1 MYKSEFEL
9 QKMCVQYLE
18 NLQALKTIDFFTA
31 IINETHIG
39 ETKYKTHKGF
49 DIGKFK
55 KLKKQKEQ
63 GLNRGMPDLFVLIK
77 GRPFF
82 IELKYKNNTCSEHQK
97 EVIKS
102 LNKSQIQAFIVYS
115 FDEFCVLIDDL
126 IKSVAKEIDL
136 ISHLESLLEA
146 KTTSLKVFKNDLKNI
161 IMNKNYISNYE
172 DLDYFK
178 KAEKGSNS
186 LKKLLNL

>member
-18 NLQALKTIDFFTA
+18 SLQALKTIDFFTA

-39 ETKYKTHKGF
+39 ETKYKTNKGF

-63 GLNRGMPDLFVLIK
+63 GLNRGMPDLFILIK

-82 IELKYKNNTCSEHQK
+82 IELKYRNNRCSEQQK

-102 LNKSQIQAFIVYS
+102 LNKNDMQAFLVYS
-115 FDEFCVLIDDL
+115 FDEFRVLIDDL
-126 IKSVAKEIDL
+126 VRSVAKEIDL
-136 ISHLESLLEA
+136 ISDLETLLNSKNQTLESL
-146 KTTSLKVFKNDLKNI
+146 KINLKNI
-161 IMNKNYISNYE
+161 IANNNYILNYE
-172 DLDYFK
+172 DLNYFK
-178 KAEKGSNS
+178 NKGKGSDR
-186 LKKLLNL
+186 LKKLLDL

>member
-18 NLQALKTIDFFTA
+18 NLQALKRIDFFTA

-49 DIGKFK
+49 DIGRFK
-55 KLKKQKEQ
+55 KLKKQKDQ
-63 GLNRGMPDLFVLIK
+63 GLNKGMPDLFVLIK

-82 IELKYKNNTCSEHQK
+82 IELKYKNNTCSEYQK

-178 KAEKGSNS
+178 KAEKGSSS

>member
-18 NLQALKTIDFFTA
+18 NLQALKRIDFFTA

-39 ETKYKTHKGF
+39 ETKYKTRTGF

-82 IELKYKNNTCSEHQK
+82 IELKYKNNKCSEHQK

-102 LNKSQIQAFIVYS
+102 LNKSQIQAFIVYG
-115 FDEFCVLIDDL
+115 FDEFSVLMGDL
-126 IKSVAKEIDL
+126 IRSVEKENDL
-136 ISHLESLLEA
+136 ISNLESLLNNK
-146 KTTSLKVFKNDLKNI
+146 KTTLKMFKSDLKNMI
-161 IMNKNYISNYE
+161 INKNYISNYE

-178 KAEKGSNS
+178 KAEKGSSS

>member
-18 NLQALKTIDFFTA
+18 TCKLLKEIDFFTA

-39 ETKYKTHKGF
+39 ETKYKTHNGF

-115 FDEFCVLIDDL
+115 YDEFCVLIDDL

-136 ISHLESLLEA
+136 ISDLESLLEA
-146 KTTSLKVFKNDLKNI
+146 KITSLKALRNDLKNI

>member
-18 NLQALKTIDFFTA
+18 NLQALKRIDFFTA
-31 IINETHIG
+31 IIYETHIG
-39 ETKYKTHKGF
+39 ETKYKTHNGF

-115 FDEFCVLIDDL
+115 YDEFCVLIDDL

-136 ISHLESLLEA
+136 ISDLESLLEA
-146 KTTSLKVFKNDLKNI
+146 KITSLKALKNDLKNI

-172 DLDYFK
+172 DLGYFK